1 MRRTFW
7 FWLCIAYLV
16 FTVTYNIWTQIGSIS
31 ERPPV
36 WKVGLAVNLGC
47 KIPAIGLLICRRV
60 EGLYLLVIAFTV
72 GLGASLWDYATSQDW
87 QMLPLAN
94 KVGRVN
100 GFVISLAIIIY
111 MAVWMRR
118 NFVVTDS
125 SSKMNSTTVRL

>member
-1 MRRTFW
+1 
-7 FWLCIAYLV
+7 
-16 FTVTYNIWTQIGSIS
+16 
-31 ERPPV
+31 
-36 WKVGLAVNLGC
+36 VGLAVNLGC

-125 SSKMNSTTVRL
+125 SSKMNSSTVRL